1 MPLSLPPASLVHLSD
16 APLQVAL
23 AQVRFAP
30 VHAIEKRDR
39 VADFQEHLADTYVA
53 REPQVPQGITIQFG
67 PAAGPPVPAAPERL
81 WPFED
86 QARGW
91 SVALSSSSLAL
102 QAGSYEDFDDFAAE
116 FRSVLSALS
125 ETFEPKLRSRIGL
138 RYINQ
143 VQDQR
148 LEAGARIFEVLRTE
162 LLSPIGS
169 DLGFELAGS
178 LCELRFRQDRGTLGL
193 RHGLIRPDT
202 YLLDFDYFN
211 DDELAFSSTEISDT
225 ITAFHE
231 TIEQLFVWCLA
242 DGYLDELRGGE
253 DAD

>member
-1 MPLSLPPASLVHLSD
+1 MPLSLPPASLAHLSG
-16 APLQVAL
+16 APLRVAL

-30 VHAIEKRDR
+30 VHAIEKRER
-39 VADFQEHLADTYVA
+39 VADLQERLADSYVA
-53 REPQVPQGITIQFG
+53 REPQIPQTLTIQFG
-67 PAAGPPVPAAPERL
+67 PAVGSPAPVAPERI

-91 SVALSSSSLAL
+91 SVALSSTSLAL
-102 QAGSYEDFDDFAAE
+102 QASSYDDFDDFAAE
-116 FRSVLSALS
+116 FRSVLNALS
-125 ETFEPKLRSRIGL
+125 EVFQPKLRSRIGL
-138 RYINQ
+138 RYINE

-148 LEAGARIFEVLRTE
+148 LAAGAQIFEVLRAE

-178 LCELRFRQDRGTLGL
+178 LCELRFHEDRGTLGL

-211 DDELAFSSTEISDT
+211 DNEIAFSSTEISDT
-225 ITAFHE
+225 ITAFHA
-231 TIEQLFVWCLA
+231 TIERLFVWCLA
-242 DGYLDELRGGE
+242 DGYLDELRGGSN
-253 DAD
+253 AD